1 MRFILFCIL
10 IYSSSF
16 ACDLDKDGFTDSL
29 VKVKDKRLKVFLT
42 TGSTK
47 TINTQQRI
55 LSFSCKGRN
64 VVTNHKSGSL
74 KHRITGFNRTG
85 GIGAVCRSVR
95 GLNPGEVWK
104 SIGSNHFPPGDPRR
118 WSISF
123 ITKAGAQSPSGNCIT
138 VYSSNGKPIA
148 KLGLY
153 RRNEA
158 KYSSRFYGASGCGDR
173 KSGASVAALARKIA
187 GTSRV
192 YITSNGRNC
201 AVIPNPGSCYNS
213 SQC

>member
-1 MRFILFCIL
+1 MRFILCCVL
-10 IYSSSF
+10 VWSSSF

-29 VKVKDKRLKVFLT
+29 VKVRDKRLKVFLT

-47 TINTQQRI
+47 TIKTQEKI
-55 LSFSCKGRN
+55 ISFSCKGRD
-64 VVTNHKSGSL
+64 VVTSHRSGDL
-74 KHRITGFNRTG
+74 EHRITGFNQTG
-85 GIGAVCRSVR
+85 GIAAVCPNIR
-95 GLNPGEVWK
+95 GLNSGEIWK
-104 SIGSNHFPPGDPRR
+104 SIGSDHFPPGDPRR
-118 WSISF
+118 SSVSF
-123 ITKAGAQSPSGNCIT
+123 ITRAGSQSPSGDCIT

-158 KYSSRFYGASGCGDR
+158 KYSSRFYGGSGCGDG
-173 KSGASVAALARKIA
+173 KSGASVAAMARKIA
-187 GTSRV
+187 GTSKV

>member
-118 WSISF
+118 WSNPQAEIVLQCTPRMGSQLPSLVCIEETKRSTRLDFMGLVDVEIEKVGHRSRLWLEKSQEHPEYISRQMVE
-123 ITKAGAQSPSGNCIT
+123 TAQLFQI
-138 VYSSNGKPIA
+138 
-148 KLGLY
+148 
-153 RRNEA
+153 RE
-158 KYSSRFYGASGCGDR
+158 
-173 KSGASVAALARKIA
+173 
-187 GTSRV
+187 
-192 YITSNGRNC
+192 
-201 AVIPNPGSCYNS
+201 AVIIVLSAKS
-213 SQC
+213 